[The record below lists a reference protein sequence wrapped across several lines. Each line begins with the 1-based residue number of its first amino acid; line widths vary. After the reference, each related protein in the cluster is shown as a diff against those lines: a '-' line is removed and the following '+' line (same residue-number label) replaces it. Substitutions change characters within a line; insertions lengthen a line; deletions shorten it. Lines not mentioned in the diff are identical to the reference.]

1 MKPGAH
7 EEATDWRLREEAGL
21 DGPGRVALEQW
32 LAADPQH
39 RAAYADAL
47 RVFDAAA
54 RHAAHPEMLAFRQA
68 ALAAGPAAG
77 RWAGLRIA
85 AAVVAGVLVVGMGGA
100 TLTAIQ
106 APAASRAGGLAAALA
121 PRLPANAALYRT
133 AVGERSTV
141 ALPDGSIATLNT
153 DSVLKIAYS
162 GDERG
167 VRLLRGQAFFEVA
180 KNKTR
185 PFQVYAG
192 DRRITAVGTAF
203 DVRLDGEAVKVAL
216 VEGVVRVAPVRRR
229 PAAPAPVTM
238 KPGEVLASLPQ
249 APARV
254 GAIDIR
260 RETSW
265 RQGVVV
271 FDDAPLSEAVAEINR
286 YTSRP
291 VKLAEPDIGGFR
303 VSGVFRTG
311 DPDHFAMTMAEVFP
325 LRAERGWDGSPEL
338 RRVQP

>member
-1 MKPGAH
+1 MRGY
-7 EEATDWRLREEAGL
+7 EEATHWRLREEEGLAAG
-21 DGPGRVALEQW
+21 DREALEGW
-32 LAADPQH
+32 LADPLN
-39 RAAYADAL
+39 RAAYEDTA

-54 RHAAHPEMLAFRQA
+54 RHAAHPEVLAFRNA
-68 ALAAGPAAG
+68 ALASRPSAG
-77 RWAGLRIA
+77 RQTSLRIA
-85 AAVVAGVLVVGMGGA
+85 AALLAGVLVLGA
-100 TLTAIQ
+100 GTATVTAMQ
-106 APAASRAGGLAAALA
+106 APAASRIGAMAASFA
-121 PRLPANAALYRT
+121 PKLPADAALYRT

-153 DSVLKIAYS
+153 DSVLKVAYS
-162 GDERG
+162 GSERG

-185 PFQVYAG
+185 PFQVYAA
-192 DRRITAVGTAF
+192 DRRITAVGTVF

-216 VEGVVRVAPVRRR
+216 VEGVVRVAPMKTG
-229 PAAPAPVTM
+229 PKPVTM

-249 APARV
+249 APLQV
-254 GAIDIR
+254 GAADIK

-265 RQGVVV
+265 RRGVLV
-271 FDDAPLSEAVAEINR
+271 FDDVPLAEAVAEINR

-325 LRAERGWDGSPEL
+325 LHAERGWDGSPEL
-338 RRVQP
+338 RRLQP